1 MKTILTAVVLLVV
14 AAASAEA
21 APALEMR
28 FVVPCKDGAHALALV
43 GSGEELC
50 LGTDKVIANPDVERI
65 QRIPTRNIINI
76 DITKDASDRL
86 WDKTYDKVGERMGV
100 VFNDRLIAAPM
111 IGAAVRTRTI
121 ELILNNDPDDV
132 EPLVDAFPAKGA

>member
-1 MKTILTAVVLLVV
+1 MKKIAAVLFVLTAG
-14 AAASAEA
+14 AAQA

-28 FVVPCKDGAHALALV
+28 FVVPCKEGDHAYALV

-50 LGTDKVIANPDVERI
+50 LGADRVIANADVERI
-65 QRIPTRNIINI
+65 QRVPTRNIINI
-76 DITKDASDRL
+76 DITKAGSDRL
-86 WDKTYDKVGERMGV
+86 WDVTYDKVGERMGL

-132 EPLVDAFPAKGA
+132 EPLVTAFPGKDA